1 MAVFLAAVLRAGARL
16 AVFLAAA
23 LRAGAFF
30 FFAAGATGSTS
41 WYQGLQVG
49 IDPGPSDCPI
59 PEVRASCSC
68 TVRPITSASVTA
80 VDSNV
85 LDRSQTQGGWMN
97 VPAPVWCSKRRRD
110 PSPLLRT
117 CLINRPTYV
126 TSCTWPLTIPMQ
138 ERANCKHLRIRV
150 HSRPLDECKNRLVN
164 RWNTHETQS
173 LARMKLPSQQQ
184 AAEFCW
190 GAIQINGDGPERN
203 EARLSSDQ
211 HEVESPHRSS
221 FRIF

>member
-1 MAVFLAAVLRAGARL
+1 
-16 AVFLAAA
+16 
-23 LRAGAFF
+23 
-30 FFAAGATGSTS
+30 
-41 WYQGLQVG
+41 
-49 IDPGPSDCPI
+49 
-59 PEVRASCSC
+59 
-68 TVRPITSASVTA
+68 
-80 VDSNV
+80 
-85 LDRSQTQGGWMN
+85 MN

-221 FRIF
+221 FRIFGVLLTASWRHRQKMTSFAPLLGPETSADRCWFSIRPRRSRSRPASSEWGGRP